1 MKPVSHFLFH
11 RHTPVQLV
19 ETIIFDFIWNDT
31 GLIFITLER
40 VSEPWDSQW
49 VPIVI
54 YLKSFVTS
62 LPDRYLDST
71 MIFKSS
77 CAPDNLILLMVQ
89 NAIDALTFKLSVVL
103 LG

>member
-1 MKPVSHFLFH
+1 M
-11 RHTPVQLV
+11 

-31 GLIFITLER
+31 GLIFITLEC

-54 YLKSFVTS
+54 YLKSVVTCSKNFIAAFGS
-62 LPDRYLDST
+62 LPDRYLDSM
-71 MIFKSS
+71 MIFNSS
-77 CAPDNLILLMVQ
+77 CATDNLILLMVQ